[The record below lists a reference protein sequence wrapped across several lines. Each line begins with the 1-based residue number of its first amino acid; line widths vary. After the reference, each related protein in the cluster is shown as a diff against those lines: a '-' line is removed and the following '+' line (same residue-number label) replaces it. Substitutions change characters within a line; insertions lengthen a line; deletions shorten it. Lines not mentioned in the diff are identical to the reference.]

1 MSNLPTSHRPPLSAA
16 VNNYPCRRNLPPP
29 YALPGAI
36 HAPTSLLAVQNDSR
50 IATTSHTRCRPWLPA
65 PPRHTMR
72 STRHGSLR
80 GIAKRLDACHW
91 PRPRS
96 TPGAGPIAPTPYSR
110 SRGEESCCWRT
121 RRRAPPKDATTR
133 CCHVR
138 SRRHCRWSVKEDT
151 KLSRRSSPLVV
162 RYRRLLSRGDEET
175 DGGANCRHIFSSVR
189 VVWYVASRIFS
200 FSCVARHP
208 RTRVCRGWNLLPLG
222 NQNPPRCML
231 PFYNPLT
238 YMYAAG
244 YC

>member
-1 MSNLPTSHRPPLSAA
+1 MRRPSCSPSRTTLASSTH
-16 VNNYPCRRNLPPP
+16 L
-29 YALPGAI
+29 I
-36 HAPTSLLAVQNDSR
+36 HAAGHGFLRRRDIPCSQPGTAPSAV
-50 IATTSHTRCRPWLPA
+50 LPSG
-65 PPRHTMR
+65 
-72 STRHGSLR
+72 STRVTGP
-80 GIAKRLDACHW
+80 G
-91 PRPRS
+91 PRS
-96 TPGAGPIAPTPYSR
+96 TPGEGPIAPTPYSR

-121 RRRAPPKDATTR
+121 RRRAPPKDATVR
-133 CCHVR
+133 CCDGR
-138 SRRHCRWSVKEDT
+138 SRRHCRRSVKEAT

-162 RYRRLLSRGDEET
+162 RCRRLLSRGDEET
-175 DGGANCRHIFSSVR
+175 DGGANCRHIFSSIR

-238 YMYAAG
+238 LCAAG